1 MASQKPLWYHY
12 HGWVSNT
19 FLLSGNVEEKM
30 KLLLDVSWVI
40 YISRCI
46 LRVPCIFIWNSPY
59 LLNWE
64 NILKAHIDSY
74 VHNIFKYLLAMFL
87 LFFYFWKINKLFK
100 KKKGQ
105 LYCFKNLFQLVI
117 ICNFHRNIFYHYYFS
132 KMKWGLLVSIQISIC
147 NW

>member
-87 LFFYFWKINKLFK
+87 LFFYFLKINKLFL
-100 KKKGQ
+100 KKKGNCIALKIFFSWLSFVISTGIYFTITISQ
-105 LYCFKNLFQLVI
+105 RWNEVCWFLFK
-117 ICNFHRNIFYHYYFS
+117 
-132 KMKWGLLVSIQISIC
+132 
-147 NW
+147 